1 MAKKV
6 ADIET
11 QVPPAATTP
20 TERDIAEEQRQ
31 QADFLERQRLE
42 EIAQARRDAEAERQR
57 KAQQA
62 AEQAQQQQEQ
72 AGNAAAELMRPLT
85 ASERAELTRLEG
97 LARGEHR
104 LPDGR
109 VTVCQAGRVP
119 ISTMK
124 RLGDL
129 RKRSQ
134 IV

>member
-6 ADIET
+6 ANIKT
-11 QVPPAATTP
+11 QVPPAAMTP
-20 TERDIAEEQRQ
+20 TERDVAEEQRQ
-31 QADFLERQRLE
+31 QAEFLQRQRLA
-42 EIAQARRDAEAERQR
+42 EIEQAQRDAEAERVR
-57 KAQQA
+57 KAQEA
-62 AEQAQQQQEQ
+62 ADRARQQQEQ
-72 AGNAAAELMRPLT
+72 AGEAAAELMCPLT
-85 ASERAELTRLEG
+85 AAERAEKDRLEA

-119 ISTMK
+119 ISSMR
-124 RLGDL
+124 RLADL

>member
-6 ADIET
+6 ANIKT
-11 QVPPAATTP
+11 QAPPAATTP
-20 TERDIAEEQRQ
+20 TERDVAEEQRQ
-31 QADFLERQRLE
+31 QAEFLERQRLA
-42 EIAQARRDAEAERQR
+42 EIEQAQRDAEAERVR
-57 KAQQA
+57 KAQEA
-62 AEQAQQQQEQ
+62 ADRARQQQEQ
-72 AGNAAAELMRPLT
+72 AGEAAAELMRPLT
-85 ASERAELTRLEG
+85 AAERAELDRLEA

-119 ISTMK
+119 ISSMR
-124 RLGDL
+124 RLTDL